1 MDSRTENS
9 YDFVRFCAASAVL
22 FSHHFDLAG
31 RPEPPVPGYGEDF
44 GELAVE
50 VFFCLSGFL
59 ICRSLQKSKGWARFV
74 AARFLRIFP
83 NLAFV
88 LVATSAATFFWY
100 GNFAHLWSHAE
111 YVINNLMMFL
121 RGVTYVIPGVFADTV
136 RPAVNEPLWSL
147 PYELWLYAVL
157 ALIFFV
163 GRRWTGTGIVLGALL
178 LGIAWSAI
186 PFLGEFEIEHLNS
199 LDFFRLGSFFLSGA
213 VLAIFWP
220 YIGRHA
226 LAVGAT
232 GLIAIFV
239 IRNLVPIDTMF
250 QSLAVAAATIG
261 FGSSKAVAWF
271 SKGGDASYGMYV
283 LAWPV
288 QQFSMLLIEPFWL
301 SMLAAFLVTTALGY
315 GTWHGFEKRAMSYSN
330 RFAPTLRRANHESR
344 SFRPLIGCRPG
355 RAAKHV
361 SPKDML
367 VNDCRDASQPPG
379 RRRSRRWPTP
389 VVSSSGRS
397 WRYSAA
403 TFGMKQSVRSCDGA
417 LVATRSA
424 ARLRRY
430 SLAGLPHHTV
440 YGSRTSPFMRKESAS
455 STE

>member
-157 ALIFFV
+157 ALIFFA
-163 GRRWTGTGIVLGALL
+163 GRRWSGTGIVLGALL
-178 LGIAWSAI
+178 LGIAWSAT

-213 VLAIFWP
+213 VLAVVWP
-220 YIGRHA
+220 YLGKHA
-226 LAVGAT
+226 LAVGAA
-232 GLIAIFV
+232 GLIGIFV

-261 FGSSKAVAWF
+261 FGSSKAMAWF

-330 RFAPTLRRANHESR
+330 RFAPTLRRANPPDQLARTLPADE
-344 SFRPLIGCRPG
+344 
-355 RAAKHV
+355 
-361 SPKDML
+361 
-367 VNDCRDASQPPG
+367 RDQA
-379 RRRSRRWPTP
+379 R
-389 VVSSSGRS
+389 
-397 WRYSAA
+397 
-403 TFGMKQSVRSCDGA
+403 
-417 LVATRSA
+417 VAE
-424 ARLRRY
+424 L
-430 SLAGLPHHTV
+430 
-440 YGSRTSPFMRKESAS
+440 
-455 STE
+455 

>member
-1 MDSRTENS
+1 MPRPHATQRGCQFWLFLLKKPLRLPRYDLRHIRIGQAARSIADRASFVVKVSQPSEAKGRQLHPTSQITPRGGGNGRIGPLDSRTENS

-121 RGVTYVIPGVFADTV
+121 RGMTYVIPGVFADTV

-157 ALIFFV
+157 ALIFFA
-163 GRRWTGTGIVLGALL
+163 GRRWSGTGIVLGALL
-178 LGIAWSAI
+178 LGIAWTAT

-213 VLAIFWP
+213 VLAVVWP

-226 LAVGAT
+226 LVVGAT
-232 GLIAIFV
+232 
-239 IRNLVPIDTMF
+239 D
-250 QSLAVAAATIG
+250 
-261 FGSSKAVAWF
+261 
-271 SKGGDASYGMYV
+271 
-283 LAWPV
+283 
-288 QQFSMLLIEPFWL
+288 
-301 SMLAAFLVTTALGY
+301 
-315 GTWHGFEKRAMSYSN
+315 
-330 RFAPTLRRANHESR
+330 
-344 SFRPLIGCRPG
+344 
-355 RAAKHV
+355 
-361 SPKDML
+361 
-367 VNDCRDASQPPG
+367 
-379 RRRSRRWPTP
+379 
-389 VVSSSGRS
+389 
-397 WRYSAA
+397 
-403 TFGMKQSVRSCDGA
+403 
-417 LVATRSA
+417 
-424 ARLRRY
+424 
-430 SLAGLPHHTV
+430 
-440 YGSRTSPFMRKESAS
+440 
-455 STE
+455 

>member
-100 GNFAHLWSHAE
+100 GNFSHFWSHAE
-111 YVINNLMMFL
+111 YVINNLLMFL

-157 ALIFFV
+157 ALIFFA
-163 GRRWTGTGIVLGALL
+163 GRRWSGTGIVLGALL
-178 LGIAWSAI
+178 LGIAWTAT
-186 PFLGEFEIEHLNS
+186 PFLGELEIEHLNS

-213 VLAIFWP
+213 VLAVVWP

-226 LAVGAT
+226 LVVGAT
-232 GLIAIFV
+232 
-239 IRNLVPIDTMF
+239 D
-250 QSLAVAAATIG
+250 
-261 FGSSKAVAWF
+261 
-271 SKGGDASYGMYV
+271 
-283 LAWPV
+283 
-288 QQFSMLLIEPFWL
+288 
-301 SMLAAFLVTTALGY
+301 
-315 GTWHGFEKRAMSYSN
+315 
-330 RFAPTLRRANHESR
+330 
-344 SFRPLIGCRPG
+344 
-355 RAAKHV
+355 
-361 SPKDML
+361 
-367 VNDCRDASQPPG
+367 
-379 RRRSRRWPTP
+379 
-389 VVSSSGRS
+389 
-397 WRYSAA
+397 
-403 TFGMKQSVRSCDGA
+403 
-417 LVATRSA
+417 
-424 ARLRRY
+424 
-430 SLAGLPHHTV
+430 
-440 YGSRTSPFMRKESAS
+440 
-455 STE
+455 